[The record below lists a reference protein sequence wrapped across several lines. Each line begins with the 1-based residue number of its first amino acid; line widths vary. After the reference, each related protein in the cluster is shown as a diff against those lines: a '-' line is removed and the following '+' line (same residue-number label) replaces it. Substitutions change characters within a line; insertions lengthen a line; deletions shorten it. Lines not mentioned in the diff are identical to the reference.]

1 MTMPWKAKRR
11 KSLISLVRT
20 ILSKKK
26 EISFSYYWLL
36 PDRCSQILICILQI
50 AFQVA
55 SQVTWMF
62 RSMRLCNYF
71 GRCEM
76 IQYVTYCNSF
86 LKLQWCLSIIILFL
100 DNLMCTHLSLSS
112 FQLHEHFMLGD
123 RCAEYEM
130 DIQTILTGI
139 LPFHN

>member
-1 MTMPWKAKRR
+1 MPWKAKMR
-11 KSLISLVRT
+11 KSLKSLVRT

-26 EISFSYYWLL
+26 EISFSCYWLL
-36 PDRCSQILICILQI
+36 PYWCSQILICILQI

-62 RSMRLCNYF
+62 RSMRHCNYF
-71 GRCEM
+71 RRCEM
-76 IQYVTYCNSF
+76 IQYVTYCTSF
-86 LKLQWCLSIIILFL
+86 LKLQWCLLIIILLFL
-100 DNLMCTHLSLSS
+100 DNLMCTHLSLSM
-112 FQLHEHFMLGD
+112 FQLREHFVLGD
-123 RCAEYEM
+123 QSAEYEM